1 MMAEVEAQCVPSAS
15 TAATVV
21 VRFAPWP
28 PHWVGRNSPANLCS
42 TSASMVS
49 QG

>member
-1 MMAEVEAQCVPSAS
+1 MMAAVDAQCVPSAS

-21 VRFAPWP
+21 TRSAPCP
-28 PHWVGRNSPANLCS
+28 PHWVGRNRPANLCS
-42 TSASMVS
+42 TSAEMVS